1 MNTKT
6 VNRQIKTGTRRFAIQ
21 WAWWCLW
28 ILCVIVVTE
37 ASAMANTGKG
47 VFPFRLKFMVQDEQ
61 AVPNDSDMTY
71 AGIDAEQIFRGRMMP
86 GGSPIVN
93 DGWVVYRLN
102 ETRFAGDNLEF
113 EFKIH
118 DEWAGNGFGRYQ
130 RLADDSFT
138 ITMMALGAIGVL
150 YMSPNNVSNWEDK
163 DLSPVAMGDRY
174 AHKVGNGPVVDK
186 DEDGI
191 NFVGH
196 PYFGG
201 AYYMHAR
208 TLGYP
213 RNDAFLFSFLMS
225 TCMYEYGVEA
235 FFERPSMQDLVFTPI
250 AGSFVGE
257 LMWWGQTRIR
267 ANQMRV
273 AGSQVLGY
281 VCTVLLD
288 PIGFAV
294 QQIDRM
300 TSIFP
305 NTHVNT
311 RFFAYQHRTSDGGD
325 YPGGFGGNRDFRC
338 GVEIQWYQ
346 N

>member
-1 MNTKT
+1 MNLMGG
-6 VNRQIKTGTRRFAIQ
+6 NRQMTTRMRWIA
-21 WAWWCLW
+21 
-28 ILCVIVVTE
+28 ILCGVCVSIVVVT
-37 ASAMANTGKG
+37 ATFAMADIGNGF
-47 VFPFRLKFMVQDEQ
+47 FPFHLRSMVQDQQ
-61 AVPNDSDMTY
+61 AISLDSDMTY
-71 AGIDAEQIFRGRMMP
+71 AGIDAEHLFRGRMMP
-86 GGSPIVN
+86 GGASNVK
-93 DGWVVYRLN
+93 DGWVIYRLN

-113 EFKIH
+113 EFKIQ
-118 DEWAGNGFGRYQ
+118 DEWSGIGFGRYQ

-138 ITMMALGAIGVL
+138 ITMMAVGAIGVL
-150 YMSPNNVSNWEDK
+150 YMSPDNVSNWEDK

-174 AHKVGNGPVVDK
+174 AHKVGDGPVVDK

-191 NFVGH
+191 NFIGH

-208 TLGYP
+208 QLGYP

-267 ANQMRV
+267 ANHMRL
-273 AGSQVLGY
+273 AGSKILGHL
-281 VCTVLLD
+281 CTVLLD

-294 QQIDRM
+294 QQVDRM
-300 TSIFP
+300 TALFP
-305 NTHVNT
+305 HTHVNT
-311 RFFAYQHRTSDGGD
+311 RFFAYQHRTTDGGD

-338 GVEIQWYQ
+338 GVEIQWVR